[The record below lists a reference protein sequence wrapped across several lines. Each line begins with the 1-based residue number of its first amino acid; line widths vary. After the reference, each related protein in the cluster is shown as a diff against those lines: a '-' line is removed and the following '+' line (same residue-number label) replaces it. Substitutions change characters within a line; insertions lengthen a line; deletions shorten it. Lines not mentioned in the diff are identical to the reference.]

1 MNPASSATHDPS
13 RSPDGSPL
21 RPRLYT
27 PGFNDVLGDRRLM
40 LENTNAAMA
49 EQLRFKREFSDA
61 VGFEV
66 AIRQRIDEL
75 APLHDPSVA
84 IVRRVEWLG
93 GNDGLALVSSHVAGR
108 RLSEMFKEVTGPAFA
123 FEFIRQ
129 LAPALAAIQAQGAG
143 VAHGLLTP
151 ERIIVTRE
159 GRLVIVEQ
167 VLGSAFEL
175 LQLPASRLRSEFGLA
190 LPEGEEPV
198 ALDARLDVIQLGFT
212 ALSLLAGQRLDPAQ
226 YPDEIPMLLETHA
239 RVDSLAA
246 AQLRLWLEGALQLNR
261 RPFDRPF
268 DTAQD
273 AYEAFEE
280 LSQELGPHA
289 PESDAVVVPFHGG
302 SEADLPPVLGSA
314 AEPGTDNEPEPEPV
328 APVAAI
334 PASPPVQA
342 PPAPSAKPL
351 TPVREERPKPR
362 PEAERP
368 EPARQP
374 SRRATIFLP
383 MRASMGSLSTNRIRM
398 ILGGAAFVLVA
409 LLLFVFKP
417 FASGPQPPVTQPVAA
432 TPPPVPASPDPP
444 VAEPTFVGP
453 LPDPARLAGLA
464 AGTTDLTTTVKPG
477 AESTPATP
485 PPATEPPAPAAPT
498 GRFGGVRVTSPIEF
512 QVYENGNLVGSTAGP
527 IAVTDGPHTFDLV
540 NDALGYRTRQ
550 TVNVKPGQMSALTV
564 TVPNGRVSINAVP
577 WADVW
582 VDGKPV
588 GQTPIA
594 NLSLPIGPHE
604 IVFRHP
610 QFPDQRQTWMVK
622 AEGTTMVS
630 VKFQQ

>member
-27 PGFNDVLGDRRLM
+27 PGFSDVLGDRRLM

-75 APLHDPSVA
+75 AQLHDPSVA
-84 IVRRVEWLG
+84 AVRRVEWIG
-93 GNDGLALVSSHVAGR
+93 NNDGLALVSSHVNGR
-108 RLSEMFKEVTGPAFA
+108 RLSEMFGEVTGPAFA

-129 LAPALAAIQAQGAG
+129 LAPALAAIQGQGAG
-143 VAHGLLTP
+143 IAHGLLTP

-159 GRLVIVEQ
+159 GRLVIAEH

-190 LPEGEEPV
+190 LPDGDEQV
-198 ALDARLDVIQLGFT
+198 ALDARLDVIQLGFV
-212 ALSLLAGQRLDPAQ
+212 ALSLLAGRRLDPAQ
-226 YPDEIPMLLETHA
+226 YPDEIPTLLETYA

-273 AYEAFEE
+273 AHEAFEE
-280 LSQELGPHA
+280 LSQELGPHTT
-289 PESDAVVVPFHGG
+289 ESDVVVPFHG
-302 SEADLPPVLGSA
+302 S
-314 AEPGTDNEPEPEPV
+314 PEPDLMPESEPDSERE
-328 APVAAI
+328 AEQE
-334 PASPPVQA
+334 SD
-342 PPAPSAKPL
+342 PAPAVEPFTAMPAPAPIAPAARSL
-351 TPVREERPKPR
+351 LLEERPLP
-362 PEAERP
+362 PSEPERP
-368 EPARQP
+368 APKRPSARKT
-374 SRRATIFLP
+374 SIFLP
-383 MRASMGSLSTNRIRM
+383 MRGSLPTNRIRM
-398 ILGGAAFVLVA
+398 ILGGVA
-409 LLLFVFKP
+409 LMVVVVLLVVFKP
-417 FASGPQPPVTQPVAA
+417 FSSGA
-432 TPPPVPASPDPP
+432 TPPQQPAVTAAPPPPSVPVPAVP
-444 VAEPTFVGP
+444 EPAFVGP
-453 LPDPARLAGLA
+453 LPDPSRLAALA
-464 AGTTDLTTTVKPG
+464 AGVTEPAAATPKPAAATAPAAAPPP
-477 AESTPATP
+477 AEPATP
-485 PPATEPPAPAAPT
+485 APT
-498 GRFGGVRVTSPIEF
+498 GRFGGVKITSPIEF
-512 QVYENGNLVGSTAGP
+512 QVYENGNLIGSTTAP
-527 IAVTDGPHTFDLV
+527 IAIMDGPHTFDLV
-540 NDALGYRTRQ
+540 SEPLGYRTRQ
-550 TVNVKPGQMSALTV
+550 TVNVKAGQMSATTV
-564 TVPNGRVSINAVP
+564 PVPNGRVSINAVP

-604 IVFRHP
+604 VVFRHP
-610 QFPDQRQTWMVK
+610 QFPDQRSTWMVK

-630 VKFQQ
+630 AKFQQ